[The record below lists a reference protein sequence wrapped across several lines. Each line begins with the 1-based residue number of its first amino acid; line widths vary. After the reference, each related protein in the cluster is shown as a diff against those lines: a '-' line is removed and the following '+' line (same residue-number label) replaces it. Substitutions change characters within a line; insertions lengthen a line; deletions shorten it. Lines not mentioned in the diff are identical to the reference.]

1 VTARRGSLVLA
12 LAAALSAPAAA
23 WADAGVPM
31 LVLLWPAA
39 WALLVPVV
47 LLEAEVARRR
57 LALPYRDGLRVAGV
71 ANAVSTFVGIPVTWG
86 VLVVVELVAT
96 GGRALGLG
104 TLAGRIAAVTVQ
116 SPWLI
121 PYEADLDW
129 MIPVAA
135 LVLCVPFFF
144 MSVFV
149 EAFIARRLLASHA
162 PAHVRSWSWRAN
174 LASYGAIVALG
185 AAALLYST
193 LTRGG
198 TTA

>member
-1 VTARRGSLVLA
+1 MTARRGGLVLA
-12 LAAALSAPAAA
+12 LAAVLSAPAPA

-57 LALPYRDGLRVAGV
+57 LALTYRDGLRVAGV
-71 ANAVSTFVGIPVTWG
+71 ANAVSTF
-86 VLVVVELVAT
+86 
-96 GGRALGLG
+96 
-104 TLAGRIAAVTVQ
+104 AVTVQ

-121 PYEADLDW
+121 PYEADLGW

-198 TTA
+198 TT

>member
-1 VTARRGSLVLA
+1 MRRRT
-12 LAAALSAPAAA
+12 
-23 WADAGVPM
+23 WIADAGVPM
-31 LVLLWPAA
+31 IVLVWPAA
-39 WALLVPVV
+39 WALLAPIV
-47 LLEAEVARRR
+47 LLEAEIARRR
-57 LALPYRDGLRVAGV
+57 LALTYRRGV
-71 ANAVSTFVGIPVTWG
+71 QVTAIVNIVSMLVGIPVTWG

-104 TLAGRIAAVTVQ
+104 TLARRIAAVTVQ

-121 PYEADLDW
+121 PYEADLGW

-185 AAALLYST
+185 AAGLLYST